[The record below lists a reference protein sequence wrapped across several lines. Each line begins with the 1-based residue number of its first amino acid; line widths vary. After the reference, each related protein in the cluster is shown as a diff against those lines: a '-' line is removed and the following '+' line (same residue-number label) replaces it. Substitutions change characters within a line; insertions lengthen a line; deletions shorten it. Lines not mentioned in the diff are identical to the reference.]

1 MSRLVI
7 GAIIAVAIAL
17 LTGIAYKAATGGLES
32 KIENDLT
39 NRVAKAQEL
48 LVQNTKLEM
57 LSLLQKG
64 QGLARDPGFVEAMA
78 RKKVDAAA
86 VDKVLKK
93 YRAKL
98 GAMQETQP
106 DILAVTGP
114 KGELI
119 SLLSE
124 NKAVFDPIPDT
135 YFENGKLEYQTLALA
150 LEKRHATST
159 IFNYESA
166 GAHKMA
172 VAPIVNSQNDTL
184 LGGLLVGYALN
195 TPVAKESENMLGMK
209 VVFFNEG
216 SVAASSFGR
225 KDAVTQSLSTHL
237 FEKGLA
243 KQALESTN
251 GLADLSTIELEG
263 SSFIATAGKLPQFS
277 SKPPLPQ
284 SVPDRAGAMVLAS
297 RSKAMSAVSSVKAA
311 LMILGL
317 GSILVALMGMFFA
330 TKRILTPLDEIETGV
345 NEIINGN
352 YDRTFRPVSSDLDGL
367 SNALNVMLARLLG
380 RPEPGEETFDD
391 DGNIIKS
398 TGTGGMRISPAEMS
412 PKEAEALSLAKEP
425 KESYL
430 KRLFD
435 EYCDARNATGEG
447 TSDASFESFK
457 DKIAKN
463 EEELKQRYKSRE
475 VRFKVVVDGDNVT
488 LKPVPIV

>member
-1 MSRLVI
+1 MSRPVI
-7 GAIIAVAIAL
+7 GAITALAIAL
-17 LTGIAYKAATGGLES
+17 LTALAYKVSTGGLES

-78 RKKVDAAA
+78 RKKVDAEG
-86 VDKVLKK
+86 VDRVLQK

-114 KGELI
+114 TGQLI

-124 NKAVFDPIPDT
+124 NKAVLNPIPDT
-135 YFENGKLEYQTLALA
+135 YFENGKLEYKTLALA
-150 LEKRHATST
+150 LEQRHATST

-172 VAPIVNSQNDTL
+172 VAPISDSKNDVL

-195 TPVAKESENMLGMK
+195 NPVAKESENMLGMK

-216 SVAASSFGR
+216 SVAASSFG
-225 KDAVTQSLSTHL
+225 KKEAVTQSLSNHL
-237 FEKGLA
+237 FKEGLA
-243 KQALESTN
+243 KQALEADN
-251 GLADLSTIELEG
+251 GLADLATIELEG
-263 SSFIATAGKLPQFS
+263 STFVATAGKLPQFS
-277 SKPPLPQ
+277 SQPPLPKG
-284 SVPDRAGAMVLAS
+284 VPDRAGAMVLAS

-311 LMILGL
+311 LVILGL
-317 GSILVALMGMFFA
+317 GSILVALMAMFLA
-330 TKRILTPLDEIETGV
+330 TKKILSPLDEIENGV
-345 NEIINGN
+345 NDIINGN

-391 DGNIIKS
+391 DGNIIRS
-398 TGTGGMRISPAEMS
+398 TGTGGMRIAPAEMS
-412 PKEAEALSLAKEP
+412 PKEAEAMSLAQEP
-425 KESYL
+425 RDSYL
-430 KRLFD
+430 NRLFE
-435 EYCDARNATGEG
+435 EYCEARKATGEG
-447 TSDASFESFK
+447 VDGVTLDGFSQK
-457 DKIAKN
+457 LAKN
-463 EEELKQRYKSRE
+463 EEKLIQRYKCKE
-475 VRFKVVVDGDNVT
+475 VRFKVLVDGENVT